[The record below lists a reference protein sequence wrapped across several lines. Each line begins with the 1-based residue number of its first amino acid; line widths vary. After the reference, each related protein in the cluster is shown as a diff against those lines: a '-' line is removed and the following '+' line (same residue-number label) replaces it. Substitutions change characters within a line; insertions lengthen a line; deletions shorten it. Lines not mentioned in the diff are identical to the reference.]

1 VSYAGERTLGALL
14 AARAETEPDREIVRF
29 EDGAVSYGWLDRA
42 ATSAAAGL
50 AGLGL
55 VKGDRVAVMLS
66 NRPEFLACWF
76 GSARAG
82 LVEVPLNTGLRGDM
96 LAYMLDQA
104 GCSALVVDE
113 QWLERIERIAP
124 SLVSL
129 RHVVVVPSAATA
141 GDPVREMSPAGLTI
155 TAWGELIAASTTS
168 PAVEVGP
175 FDHSVILFTS
185 GTTGPSKGAVLTH
198 NSHFVQAQN
207 VCELMRYGAGETL
220 FNAFPLFH
228 VNARY
233 TSVLP
238 AMLLDG
244 GSLVLHDRFS
254 TSRFWDI
261 CRVEGVTAFN
271 FMGAMVMMLHKQPE
285 RPDDADNPVRC
296 AYGAPAPV
304 AIQEPFQQR
313 FGLELVEVYGSTELC
328 CATQNTLGV
337 PHPRGS
343 CGRASPLYEVEIHDE
358 RGERVPAGLE
368 GEIVVRPREP
378 HIMVEEYVGNPE
390 ATVDAFRGLWFHTGD
405 RGRQDAD
412 GWFFFSD
419 RLKDAIRR
427 RGENISSW
435 ELEQVLNDH
444 EAVEETAV
452 IGVPSELT
460 EEEVL
465 AVVKVKEGHALTPE
479 ALLDFAQDR
488 VPHFA
493 VPRYVRF
500 VAGLPKNHAQ
510 RIEKPVL
517 RAAGV
522 TADTWDREAHG
533 YIVRR

>member
-1 VSYAGERTLGALL
+1 MSRTLGEIL
-14 AARAETEPDREIVRF
+14 ATRAAESPDHAIVRF
-29 EDGAVSYGWLDRA
+29 EDAVVTYADLDAAANRVANGLGALGLERGDRA
-42 ATSAAAGL
+42 
-50 AGLGL
+50 
-55 VKGDRVAVMLS
+55 AVMLS
-66 NRPEFLACWF
+66 NRPEFLATWF
-76 GSARAG
+76 GMAKAG
-82 LVEVPLNTGLRGDM
+82 IVEVPLNTGLRGDM
-96 LAYMLDQA
+96 LAYMLNQA
-104 GCSALVVDE
+104 ECRALVIDE

-124 SLVSL
+124 SLATL
-129 RHVVVVPSAATA
+129 RDVVVVPSTSTESTPRATDLPGA
-141 GDPVREMSPAGLTI
+141 LSTRSWADLLDAPS
-155 TAWGELIAASTTS
+155 TAPE
-168 PAVEVGP
+168 VEIDP
-175 FDHSVILFTS
+175 FDRSVILFTS

-198 NSHFVQAQN
+198 NAHVAQAQN
-207 VCELMRYGAGETL
+207 VCDLMRYGPGETL

-254 TSRFWDI
+254 ASRFWEI
-261 CRVEGVTAFN
+261 CRAESVTAFN
-271 FMGAMVMMLHKQPE
+271 FMGAMVMMLQKQPE

-304 AIQEPFQQR
+304 AIQETFQER

-328 CATQNTLGV
+328 CATQNTLAV

-358 RGERVPAGLE
+358 HGHRLPPGVE

-378 HIMVEEYVGNPE
+378 HAMVEEYVGNPE
-390 ATVDAFRGLWFHTGD
+390 ATVAAFRGCWFHTGD
-405 RGRQDAD
+405 RGRVDEN

-465 AVVKVKEGHALTPE
+465 AVVKLKEGAALAPE
-479 ALLDFAQDR
+479 ALLDFAQER

-500 VAGLPKNHAQ
+500 VAELPKNHAQ

-517 RAAGV
+517 RAVGV
-522 TADTWDREAHG
+522 TPDTWDRELHG
-533 YIVRR
+533 YEVRR